1 MTDPQQWL
9 AAATVD
15 DAVFALRPD
24 HRALLLS
31 ADGLQ
36 GGPSDAASERVLT
49 AAEATARERLDGGK
63 PEELPHLA
71 TWREAYRAFGVKP
84 QRTRPSVEALF
95 RRRSTRSGKA

>member
-24 HRALLLS
+24 YRVLLLT

-36 GGPSDAASERVLT
+36 GGPSDEVSEQVL
-49 AAEATARERLDGGK
+49 AAEATARERLDGRK
-63 PEELPHLA
+63 PRSCRTSP
-71 TWREAYRAFGVKP
+71 RD
-84 QRTRPSVEALF
+84 QRRLRPPSRGRTAW
-95 RRRSTRSGKA
+95 SSGWS